1 MLCLRVIADAIA
13 LKIVNASK
21 NVQATVHAAVK
32 KVKLAS
38 AKTKAVNAKNK
49 LANATK
55 KEYSNF
61 SENQNVNANN

>member
-1 MLCLRVIADAIA
+1 MLCLRVIADVIA

-21 NVQATVHAAVK
+21 NAQATVHAAAK
-32 KVKLAS
+32 KVKLAI

-49 LANATK
+49 LAIATK

>member
-1 MLCLRVIADAIA
+1 MLYLRVIADAIA
-13 LKIVNASK
+13 QKIVNANK
-21 NVQATVHAAVK
+21 NAQVIALAAAK
-32 KVKLAS
+32 KAKLAS
-38 AKTKAVNAKNK
+38 AKTKTVNAKNK